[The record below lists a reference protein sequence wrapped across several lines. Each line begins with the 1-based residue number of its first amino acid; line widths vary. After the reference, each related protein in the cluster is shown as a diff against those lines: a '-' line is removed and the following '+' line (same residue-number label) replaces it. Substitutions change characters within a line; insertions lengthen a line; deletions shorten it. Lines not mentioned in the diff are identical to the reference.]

1 MGSFKKGYIPA
12 AHRVSEVVA
21 KTCGGLEKHN
31 SDRGNPG
38 FRVTQWIED
47 EYGNPTVKV
56 EWFMGSNPDVGPGR
70 KYEGRIYAAR
80 RAKLREIL
88 AELVDEGYAVVWG
101 WDPET
106 GDPDTNFIV
115 VISQESAERD
125 AAEGGLAPEHDE
137 QGDAAADED
146 VDVDEEAVS
155 ERLQVL
161 NISYKEALEGALAV
175 NRAYNVGRDE
185 VARRLEHQLMKAALT
200 AIVYG
205 TDEAVDLAAAALSVQ
220 HLPFAR

>member
-1 MGSFKKGYIPA
+1 
-12 AHRVSEVVA
+12 
-21 KTCGGLEKHN
+21 
-31 SDRGNPG
+31 
-38 FRVTQWIED
+38 
-47 EYGNPTVKV
+47 
-56 EWFMGSNPDVGPGR
+56 
-70 KYEGRIYAAR
+70 
-80 RAKLREIL
+80 
-88 AELVDEGYAVVWG
+88 VWG